1 MHRIGVG
8 CGMNCDRL
16 DAQFFT
22 SPEHTKSDFA
32 TIGYEYLLKHCALLP
47 VH

>member
-1 MHRIGVG
+1 MHRVGVCRG
-8 CGMNCDRL
+8 VNGDGL
-16 DAQFFT
+16 DAQFLT
-22 SPEHTKSDFA
+22 SPEHAKSDFA

>member
-1 MHRIGVG
+1 
-8 CGMNCDRL
+8 MNGDRL
-16 DAQFFT
+16 YAQLLA
-22 SPEHTKSDFA
+22 SPEHAKSDFA